1 MTHVEYGID
10 EFTRH
15 HGFLALV
22 NYTKYDIY
30 CHMVFDVIMGT
41 FWMTILMN
49 KWANIGM
56 DDGWV
61 HPLVKTLHSLVSKLW
76 WNIVIDAWN
85 FDENHFY
92 LIIGKWL

>member
-30 CHMVFDVIMGT
+30 CQYGNF
-41 FWMTILMN
+41 L
-49 KWANIGM
+49 
-56 DDGWV
+56 DDD
-61 HPLVKTLHSLVSKLW
+61 SY
-76 WNIVIDAWN
+76 
-85 FDENHFY
+85 E
-92 LIIGKWL
+92 

>member
-49 KWANIGM
+49 K
-56 DDGWV
+56 
-61 HPLVKTLHSLVSKLW
+61 
-76 WNIVIDAWN
+76 
-85 FDENHFY
+85 
-92 LIIGKWL
+92 